1 MQKRL
6 LSGDAAVL
14 IMIFLLIAA
23 CEYEFIEPEKVILP
37 EVISFQNDI
46 QPIFDGGCNISG
58 CHAAGFT
65 ILDLSPANA
74 YNDLFRKNLIDIE
87 TPDLSGLYTK
97 LEDDQ
102 GTHKGRSTATEQ
114 AIILE
119 WITKGAQNN

>member
-6 LSGDAAVL
+6 LSGYVAVL

-23 CEYEFIEPEKVILP
+23 CEYEFIEPEKVIIP
-37 EVISFQNDI
+37 EVISFQDDI

-58 CHAAGFT
+58 CHAAGFA

-74 YNDLFRKNLIDIE
+74 YNDLFRKNLINLE
-87 TPDLSGLYTK
+87 TPDMSGLYIK
-97 LEDDQ
+97 LEDGQ
-102 GTHKGRSTATEQ
+102 GTHRDRSTATEQ
-114 AIILE
+114 ALILE